1 MAGSRKSK
9 EIEAQSR
16 KPLPQGYVPGAGEG
30 EHLVHFRNA
39 GNIFI
44 NADAAKGANN
54 FARARSHPSAQAFLL
69 TVRRIP
75 AALDFAVSRA
85 TCNTVRHAG
94 VGFPDAHDERNAA
107 RDDCTNQH
115 RPAEL

>member
-16 KPLPQGYVPGAGEG
+16 KPPPQGLVPGAGEG

-54 FARARSHPSAQAFLL
+54 FARAHSSYPSAQAFLL

-75 AALDFAVSRA
+75 AAPDFTISRA
-85 TCNTVRHAG
+85 ICITVRHAG
-94 VGFPDAHDERNAA
+94 VGF
-107 RDDCTNQH
+107 
-115 RPAEL
+115 L

>member
-16 KPLPQGYVPGAGEG
+16 KPPPQGLVPGAGEG

-44 NADAAKGANN
+44 NVDAAKGANN
-54 FARARSHPSAQAFLL
+54 FALGTRPPSAQAFLL

-75 AALDFAVSRA
+75 AAPDFTISRA
-85 TCNTVRHAG
+85 ICITVRHAG
-94 VGFPDAHDERNAA
+94 VGF
-107 RDDCTNQH
+107 
-115 RPAEL
+115 L